1 MLKFLFE
8 FAMNTFDFSLLMI
21 VSNAFLG
28 NTNKKKN
35 LRYIMA
41 ITFALIM
48 SFINMIGNP
57 VINGV
62 SSLILAFLL
71 VVQYGKAK
79 HISLF
84 VTGLFSIINIFSELI
99 GSNLVMLYYK
109 EFDIVT
115 FPYSDKWLV
124 ALTIYKVILL
134 FIIFILTY
142 KKNIEINLLPQHF
155 NILLFT
161 IPLASCVFI
170 LSNAKMFSGNSN
182 NLVTANIVAPITI
195 LYINLIVLVILRR
208 ANIMANELVEK
219 SLLQQE
225 ITYKQQY
232 YDALEKNQQ
241 QLQEL
246 RHNMKN
252 QILAIKAALS
262 SKDITENDDL
272 FGLNKIDPIIFTENP
287 VVNTIISSKYLLAQK
302 EGIDFRTDVNIP
314 STINMSC
321 GDIGIVLGNLL
332 DNAIEACAYCH
343 KKYIVVSIKY
353 LSKCLLIEIINSAD
367 KTSIE
372 KYKRGQSRKGTS
384 LDHGIG
390 LKSVSQIINE
400 YDGNIC
406 VTTGED
412 SFQINIMLN
421 VANG

>member
-1 MLKFLFE
+1 
-8 FAMNTFDFSLLMI
+8 MNTFDFSLLMI

-84 VTGLFSIINIFSELI
+84 VTGLFSIVNIFSELI

-302 EGIDFRTDVNIP
+302 EGIDFQTDVNIP

-332 DNAIEACAYCH
+332 DNAIDGAEKCPEYID
-343 KKYIVVSIKY
+343 KKIDITIRRIHQFILIRITNSSAAPPVQRNGQLVTSKKDKQKHGWGIKSVVST
-353 LSKCLLIEIINSAD
+353 A
-367 KTSIE
+367 E
-372 KYKRGQSRKGTS
+372 KYNGTVEYNYT
-384 LDHGIG
+384 DFMF
-390 LKSVSQIINE
+390 SVSVILF
-400 YDGNIC
+400 Y
-406 VTTGED
+406 
-412 SFQINIMLN
+412 
-421 VANG
+421 